1 MAPYK
6 KIVPKT
12 EARYAELSKA
22 RGKGSLSQKDQ
33 QELNKLRGERKG
45 KGRSYAT
52 PPKKT
57 GSK

>member
-1 MAPYK
+1 MTYK
-6 KIVPKT
+6 KMVPKT
-12 EARYAELSKA
+12 EARYAELSKK
-22 RGKGSLSQKDQ
+22 RGDGRLPQKEQ

-45 KGRSYAT
+45 KGKSYAT